1 MDEQTK
7 VEIEALLKSE
17 GLDLAEENVKVIA
30 KVGIKILGIALPKVN
45 PMIAGIVLPI
55 LQLIEPKLLELIDGI
70 DGKVG

>member
-7 VEIEALLKSE
+7 AEISAILKSE

-30 KVGIKILGIALPKVN
+30 KVGIKVLGIVLPKVN

-55 LQLIEPKLLELIDGI
+55 LTLVEPKLLALIDEI